1 MKSTLKKDTL
11 SLFWDFTPT
20 STLLRSIA
28 QKKKKKK
35 DSSLKH
41 SNYVLSPPPT
51 VTSLVSEPS

>member
-28 QKKKKKK
+28 QKKKKKY
-35 DSSLKH
+35 SSLKH